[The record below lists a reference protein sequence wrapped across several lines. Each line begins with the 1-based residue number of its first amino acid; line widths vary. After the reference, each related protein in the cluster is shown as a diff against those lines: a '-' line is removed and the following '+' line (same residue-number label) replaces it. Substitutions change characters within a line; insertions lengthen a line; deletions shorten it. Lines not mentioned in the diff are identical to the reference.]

1 MLANERYMTL
11 STAGEMARGL
21 RAGTSPALPEPVR
34 ALADIEFQGNTLLAW
49 TVALAI
55 ALGVAFALRL
65 VQGFLVA
72 RVLRSASTTRTR
84 LDDVFLDVVRA
95 TSPWFHLTAGMLV
108 GRGAVELEPGAHSVL
123 RALAAVVIGYQ
134 FGRWAQTAVVQ
145 GVSIWASTREGG
157 QSATLAAGLRFLGRL
172 VIWSVVVLAILS
184 NLGIELSAI
193 IAGLG
198 VGGVAA
204 ALAVQSTLGDLIAG
218 VSMYF
223 DRPFDIGDFI
233 IVDDF
238 MGTVQ
243 KIGART
249 TRVSSLG
256 GEEIVFPNGDLA
268 KARIRNYARMK
279 ERRVVFG
286 FGIEYNL
293 PAEKIRRAR
302 DIAAEV
308 IQARDGVRFD
318 RAHFKAYGA
327 YSLDYEVVY
336 YVLSPD
342 YNTYMDHQHAINSAL
357 YTKFEEAGVP
367 FAFPTRTIFTKSL
380 DDD

>member
-1 MLANERYMTL
+1 
-11 STAGEMARGL
+11 
-21 RAGTSPALPEPVR
+21 
-34 ALADIEFQGNTLLAW
+34 
-49 TVALAI
+49 
-55 ALGVAFALRL
+55 
-65 VQGFLVA
+65 
-72 RVLRSASTTRTR
+72 
-84 LDDVFLDVVRA
+84 
-95 TSPWFHLTAGMLV
+95 MLV

>member
-1 MLANERYMTL
+1 MLANECHMTL

-21 RAGTSPALPEPVR
+21 RAGSSPALPEPVR
-34 ALADIEFQGNTLLAW
+34 ALADLEFQGNTLLAW

-108 GRGAVELEPGAHSVL
+108 GQGAVELEPGAHSVL

-308 IQARDGVRFD
+308 IQAREGVRFD

>member
-1 MLANERYMTL
+1 
-11 STAGEMARGL
+11 
-21 RAGTSPALPEPVR
+21 
-34 ALADIEFQGNTLLAW
+34 
-49 TVALAI
+49 
-55 ALGVAFALRL
+55 
-65 VQGFLVA
+65 
-72 RVLRSASTTRTR
+72 
-84 LDDVFLDVVRA
+84 
-95 TSPWFHLTAGMLV
+95 MLV
-108 GRGAVELEPGAHSVL
+108 GQGAVELEPGAHSVL

-256 GEEIVFPNGDLA
+256 GPRARTRASDPPRSAGRGREEIVFPNGDLA

-308 IQARDGVRFD
+308 IQAREGVRFD

>member
-1 MLANERYMTL
+1 MLANECYMTL